1 LLLFGWAWPCT
12 SVIDIVAGAYYMTAY
27 LYGSI
32 KARVN
37 PIATFLASLVDLT
50 GFLSG
55 MTRQMR
61 FTVIDKT

>member
-1 LLLFGWAWPCT
+1 LAPHVHHRRRGRRVLRNR
-12 SVIDIVAGAYYMTAY
+12 Y

-32 KARVN
+32 KAGVN

-61 FTVIDKT
+61 VTVIEKT